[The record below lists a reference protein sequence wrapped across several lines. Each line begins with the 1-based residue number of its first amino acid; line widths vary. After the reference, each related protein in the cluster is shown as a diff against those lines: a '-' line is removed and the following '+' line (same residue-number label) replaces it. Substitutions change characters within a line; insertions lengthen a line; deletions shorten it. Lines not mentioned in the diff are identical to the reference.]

1 MKKVVIFIGG
11 CTYNKGSE
19 AMVRGCVN
27 MIRQGYNDCEIVLS
41 SKDDITGKSIN
52 IPGVNRYIRRYMY
65 DRNNKFI
72 RYTIGIIRYILRLKG
87 ITNWLNHYLLFKE
100 CENADLVIIIGGDNY
115 DKAYHA
121 FNDMHSINKTLKRII
136 KGKFVFLNASLNPHE
151 LNKKII
157 NDLMLFDLV
166 TVREKITYNA
176 LNGKINENKLIYM
189 PDIAFNLEAKKTKL
203 PADLGKNKIVGIN
216 LSPLILSKKYT
227 VKENIIMEAYEKII
241 EYVIYE
247 MHYDVLLIPHVMNAD
262 IMILKKFYN
271 KYRNTGKVYLIQDM
285 TLNASEIKY
294 IIAQCE
300 LFLGARTHST
310 IAAYGNSIPTLVLGY
325 SVKSVGIARD
335 IFGEKENYVIT
346 VQHVEN
352 SNEILQAFKD
362 FVVHN
367 EEIISYLHRAMPEY
381 IKKSE
386 KYSLLFQKVLN
397 DDN

>member
-157 NDLMLFDLV
+157 KDLMLFDLV

-352 SNEILQAFKD
+352 SNEISQAFKD

-397 DDN
+397 DDD

>member
-157 NDLMLFDLV
+157 KDLMLFDLV

-397 DDN
+397 DDD

>member
-352 SNEILQAFKD
+352 SNEILKAFKD

-397 DDN
+397 DDD